1 MPLPMVHIE
10 TTIKIYEVL
19 GKEPSPMFLLGCI
32 SPDAI
37 HMREN
42 AKREDKNETHLR
54 KPDKDNIEA
63 AISEFINKYIYM
75 YPGINEFE
83 FIKGYA
89 IHVLTDLYWRDTV
102 YKMFKNS
109 IPKSISEDE
118 AKKIYYKD
126 TDQIDF
132 FIYHKKEWS
141 PKVWEQL
148 RGIHSFVL
156 NGLLTGEEIEN
167 WKKRTL
173 AFFEDSTKEPK
184 IIPKY
189 ITEDEVMN
197 FIDDAANYCID
208 LFKNM
213 DLKF

>member
-1 MPLPMVHIE
+1 M
-10 TTIKIYEVL
+10 Y
-19 GKEPSPMFLLGCI
+19 KE
-32 SPDAI
+32 
-37 HMREN
+37 
-42 AKREDKNETHLR
+42 
-54 KPDKDNIEA
+54 
-63 AISEFINKYIYM
+63 
-75 YPGINEFE
+75 
-83 FIKGYA
+83 
-89 IHVLTDLYWRDTV
+89 
-102 YKMFKNS
+102 S
-109 IPKSISEDE
+109 IPKGISEDE
-118 AKKIYYKD
+118 TKKIYYND

-132 FIYHKKEWS
+132 YIYHKKEWT
-141 PKVWEQL
+141 PKVWDQL
-148 RGIHSFVL
+148 RRIYPFDL
-156 NGLLTGEEIEN
+156 DGLLTSEEIEN